1 MISDAF
7 TLRNAE
13 IVLPDLSTLIV
24 RRPSALDMVEAIQRS
39 KESPETFGAWL
50 VYRHALDGAGPMFAS
65 VDEVLRGDAHAVA
78 AASAGIQR
86 LYEEGRD

>member
-7 TLRNAE
+7 NLRNAE
-13 IVLPDLSTLIV
+13 IVLPGGVKIAV
-24 RRPSALDMVEAIQRS
+24 RRPSALDMVEAIQQS
-39 KESPETFGAWL
+39 KSAPETFGAWL
-50 VYRHALDGAGPMFAS
+50 VYRHALADGGPMFAS
-65 VDEVLRGDAHAVA
+65 IDEVLRSDAHAVA

>member
-13 IVLPDLSTLIV
+13 VTLPGGMTIAV
-24 RRPSALDMVEAIQRS
+24 RRPSALDMVEAIQQS
-39 KESPETFGAWL
+39 KSAPDTFAAWL
-50 VYRHALDGAGPMFAS
+50 VYRHALDGGGPMFAS
-65 VDEVLRGDAHAVA
+65 LDEVLRSDALAVA
-78 AASAGIQR
+78 AASAGIQN

>member
-13 IVLPDLSTLIV
+13 ITLPGGVTIAV
-24 RRPSALDMVEAIQRS
+24 RRPSALDMVEAIQQS
-39 KESPETFGAWL
+39 KAAPDTFAAWL
-50 VYRHALDGAGPMFAS
+50 VYRHALDSGGPMFAS
-65 VDEVLRGDAHAVA
+65 LDEVLRSDALAVA
-78 AASAGIQR
+78 AASAGIQK